1 MLTLRMQRVSC
12 SRASVTLHL
21 SSTVCVCMCIISIFH
36 IYIQTLHFH
45 TQVHMQP
52 CLVSLTCTYVY
63 VAMNYLGNFKEL
75 YNQAVNDLGSEE
87 LQLCKVVFFGPPG
100 VGKTSLCKVLIKS
113 ADVKEESEQSSTDIL
128 DIKLVQFTV
137 EVTTDKKEGKSVWNV
152 VTLKKEIERL
162 HHIIEKRLHDHE
174 NPNEVQQKSYN
185 KVQQKQPPLEDVSL
199 SVVEKNESIHEVV
212 CDCLPEPPTK
222 DQKAYQKTSNFFIAL
237 YDSGGQPEF
246 FDVMPLLNTLPT
258 GNVMVFNMN
267 EPLSSKISPELYEN
281 GRHMFTGK
289 ETHYTNAELMK
300 TALAN
305 IESCITK
312 QSVSGSSKVLV
323 VGTYLDKYVEGK
335 ENVEESLSQLDDTLC
350 KAVLSDSTRSTL
362 VYYSREGKEDRI
374 VHPISNINFDKEQN
388 KVAQKIRT
396 AIEEM
401 CKSANT
407 RTEIPNSWLLFQYQI
422 RLLKKPCVILRDCQD
437 IAKHVSMKEDVKVVL
452 RYFHDL
458 GILLN
463 YKELDD
469 VVFCDP
475 QWLFKQLSALIRAK
489 YNKAFCADMEN
500 GIVTI
505 KFLAK
510 NIYPNLKK
518 DTEEILKLKDL
529 LKLFTSLHIIAK
541 LPDKESENFHSEEPE
556 ERYFMPALLN
566 PAPQNLS
573 LSEFGKAFYDTL
585 YVMYKGTL
593 FPRGM
598 FCCLVTL
605 LTKKQKILENNMH
618 KNLIVFQKIADESQ
632 NYVILSDKINHMTV
646 ELYQQN
652 KYNLLHEIYCEL
664 TEALQEVCK
673 KMRLNYQFQ
682 LGFACQEK
690 NCQEKSSKKD
700 TATVA
705 IVDLGH
711 SCCPKIMSCT
721 GCSKSVTL
729 DYNQLLWFVPL
740 KVLDV
745 LQSGVS
751 IYVHSHCMHIY
762 VCMYIVTLHA
772 YVDVYCR
779 YIASQYVCVKINH

>member
-1 MLTLRMQRVSC
+1 M
-12 SRASVTLHL
+12 
-21 SSTVCVCMCIISIFH
+21 
-36 IYIQTLHFH
+36 
-45 TQVHMQP
+45 
-52 CLVSLTCTYVY
+52 
-63 VAMNYLGNFKEL
+63 
-75 YNQAVNDLGSEE
+75 YNQAINDLGSEE

-100 VGKTSLCKVLIKS
+100 VGKTSLSNVLIKS
-113 ADVKEESEQSSTDIL
+113 ADVKEESERSSTDVF

-137 EVTTDKKEGKSVWNV
+137 EVTEDEKEHKSIWNI
-152 VTLKKEIERL
+152 VTLENEI
-162 HHIIEKRLHDHE
+162 KRLRDVVEGILHNRKHSDE
-174 NPNEVQQKSYN
+174 IQQKLYD
-185 KVQQKQPPLEDVSL
+185 VETQQKPLSLVDASL
-199 SVVEKNESIHEVV
+199 SNVENVDVHEVV
-212 CDCLPEPPTK
+212 CNCSPEPPTEA
-222 DQKAYQKTSNFFIAL
+222 QKTYQKKIHQVPSNFFIAL

-267 EPLSSKISPELYEN
+267 EPLNAKINPELYEQ
-281 GRHMFTGK
+281 GRRMFTGK

-312 QSVSGSSKVLV
+312 QSVSGDDKVLM
-323 VGTYLDKYVEGK
+323 VGTHLDKYVEGK
-335 ENVEESLSQLDDTLC
+335 ENVDESLSQLDDTLC
-350 KAVLSDSTRSTL
+350 KAVLSDSTRNML
-362 VYYSREGKEDRI
+362 VYYSREGEEDRI
-374 VHPISNINFDKEQN
+374 VHPISNIHFDKEQN
-388 KVAQKIRT
+388 EVAQKIRT
-396 AIEEM
+396 AIEKM
-401 CKSANT
+401 CKNANT
-407 RTEIPNSWLLFQYQI
+407 RTKIPNSWLLFQYQI
-422 RLLKKPCVILRDCQD
+422 RLLKKPCVTLTDCQD
-437 IAKHVSMKEDVKVVL
+437 IADRVYMKEDVKVVL

-463 YKELDD
+463 YEELDD
-469 VVFCDP
+469 IVFCDP
-475 QWLFKQLSALIRAK
+475 QWLFKQLSTLIRAK
-489 YNKAFCADMEN
+489 YNKAFSADIEN
-500 GIVTI
+500 GIVNK

-510 NIYPNLKK
+510 NIYSSL
-518 DTEEILKLKDL
+518 EILKLKDL
-529 LKLFTSLHIIAK
+529 LKLFTSLYIMAK
-541 LPDKESENFHSEEPE
+541 LPDNESESFPGEEPE

-605 LTKKQKILENNMH
+605 LAKKQKTFKILENNMH
-618 KNLIVFQKIADESQ
+618 KNLIVFQKITDENESQ
-632 NYVILSDKINHMTV
+632 NYLVLSDKINHITV

-652 KYNLLHEIYCEL
+652 QYNLLHKIHYEL
-664 TEALQEVCK
+664 VEALQEVCK

-682 LGFACQEK
+682 FGFACRTK
-690 NCQEKSSKKD
+690 NCQEKNNKKD

-705 IVDLGH
+705 IVDLRH
-711 SCCPKIMSCT
+711 NFCPKLMSCR

-751 IYVHSHCMHIY
+751 IYIAT
-762 VCMYIVTLHA
+762 VCI
-772 YVDVYCR
+772 
-779 YIASQYVCVKINH
+779 

>member
-1 MLTLRMQRVSC
+1 
-12 SRASVTLHL
+12 
-21 SSTVCVCMCIISIFH
+21 
-36 IYIQTLHFH
+36 
-45 TQVHMQP
+45 MQP
-52 CLVSLTCTYVY
+52 CLVSPTCTYVH
-63 VAMNYLGNFKEL
+63 VYLGNFKEL
-75 YNQAVNDLGSEE
+75 YAQAVNDLGSEE

-137 EVTTDKKEGKSVWNV
+137 EVTKDEKEDKSVWNV
-152 VTLKKEIERL
+152 VTLEKEIERL
-162 HHIIEKRLHDHE
+162 HHIIEKRLH
-174 NPNEVQQKSYN
+174 NRQNLNEVQQKPFN
-185 KVQQKQPPLEDVSL
+185 KVQEKQPSLEDVSL
-199 SVVEKNESIHEVV
+199 PIVEINKNIHEVL
-212 CDCLPEPPTK
+212 CDFSPEPPTEE
-222 DQKAYQKTSNFFIAL
+222 QKAYQNTSKFFIAL

-267 EPLSSKISPELYEN
+267 ESLNAKISPELYKK
-281 GRHMFTGK
+281 GTHMFTGK

-312 QSVSGSSKVLV
+312 QSVSGINKILV
-323 VGTYLDKYVEGK
+323 VGTHLDKYVEGK
-335 ENVEESLSQLDDTLC
+335 ENVEEHLSQLDDTLS
-350 KAVLSDSTRSTL
+350 KAVLSASTRSML
-362 VYYSREGKEDRI
+362 VHYSREGEEDRI
-374 VHPISNINFDKEQN
+374 VHPISNRNFDKEQN

-401 CKSANT
+401 CKSTNT

-489 YNKAFCADMEN
+489 YNRAFCADIEN

-510 NIYPNLKK
+510 NIYPSLEK

-529 LKLFTSLHIIAK
+529 LKLFTSLYIIAK
-541 LPDKESENFHSEEPE
+541 LPDKEFESFPGQEPE
-556 ERYFMPALLN
+556 ERYFMPALLS

-573 LSEFGKAFYDTL
+573 LSEFGKAFYDTM

-605 LTKKQKILENNMH
+605 LTKKQKTLKILENNMH
-618 KNLIVFQKIADESQ
+618 KNLIVFQKNTDESQ
-632 NYVILSDKINHMTV
+632 NYVILSDKINHMAV
-646 ELYQQN
+646 
-652 KYNLLHEIYCEL
+652 
-664 TEALQEVCK
+664 
-673 KMRLNYQFQ
+673 Q
-682 LGFACQEK
+682 LRISAE
-690 NCQEKSSKKD
+690 
-700 TATVA
+700 
-705 IVDLGH
+705 
-711 SCCPKIMSCT
+711 
-721 GCSKSVTL
+721 
-729 DYNQLLWFVPL
+729 
-740 KVLDV
+740 
-745 LQSGVS
+745 
-751 IYVHSHCMHIY
+751 
-762 VCMYIVTLHA
+762 
-772 YVDVYCR
+772 
-779 YIASQYVCVKINH
+779 